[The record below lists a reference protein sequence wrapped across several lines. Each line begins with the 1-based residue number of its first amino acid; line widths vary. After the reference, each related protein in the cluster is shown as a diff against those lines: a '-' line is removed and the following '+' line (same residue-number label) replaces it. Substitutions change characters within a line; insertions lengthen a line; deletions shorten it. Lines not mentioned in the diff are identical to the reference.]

1 MKHYREDNEGN
12 DGSIWGSKVR
22 LVVAIVIISLT
33 ALASFAPALAIS
45 GFGK

>member
-1 MKHYREDNEGN
+1 MKNYNLDSEEK
-12 DGSIWGSKVR
+12 DGSIGRSKIR
-22 LVVAIVIISLT
+22 LVIAIVIISLS